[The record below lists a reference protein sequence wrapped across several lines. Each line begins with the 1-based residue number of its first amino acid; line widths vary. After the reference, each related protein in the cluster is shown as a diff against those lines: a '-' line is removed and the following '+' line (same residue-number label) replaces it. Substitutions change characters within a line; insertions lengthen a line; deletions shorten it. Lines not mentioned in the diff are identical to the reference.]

1 MHLARTAIVTGA
13 NGFIGSY
20 LARVLLGRGWTV
32 HALGRGKSGVA
43 WQERVWAALKT
54 ASPTNE
60 LPDST
65 SLHCHEADL
74 SQPDLGLLK
83 SPTLPGEAKAVLVHL
98 AGDTRFVPAD
108 PAAQRKANVEGA
120 LNVVRALR
128 SSVARVVHVSTAYVA
143 GDRSGTILER
153 EGDVGQGF
161 HNNYE
166 KTKLEA
172 EIAVRSFCG
181 ELLLPLAIVRPSIIV
196 NDTVSGRSSAF
207 THLNVLVE
215 VANRIQEFY
224 GIKDGQVVNHE
235 IRFPVNP
242 SARPNIAAV
251 DPIAEALAGIV
262 ESPGSVGETFHLCH
276 PAPQS
281 NAEVFGLVME
291 AFGINEKISL
301 NFVQQLHGPLTRTEE
316 MIVRA
321 FRVYLPYLNYGGVFD
336 LSNTR
341 QLIPGYDRLF
351 QPASVAYLRKVIAFE
366 RAERRR

>member
-1 MHLARTAIVTGA
+1 MHLARTAILTGA

-32 HALGRGKSGVA
+32 HALGRSKSGVP
-43 WQERVWAALKT
+43 WLERVLAALKA
-54 ASPTNE
+54 ASEANE
-60 LPDST
+60 LPNPNF
-65 SLHCHEADL
+65 LHCHEADL
-74 SQPDLGLLK
+74 AQPDLGL
-83 SPTLPGEAKAVLVHL
+83 STSSARTGESKAVLVHL
-98 AGDTRFVPAD
+98 AGDTRFVPPD
-108 PAAQRKANVEGA
+108 PAAQRQANVEGA

-143 GDRSGTILER
+143 GDRAGTILER

-172 EIAVRSFCG
+172 EIAVHSLCG
-181 ELLLPLAIVRPSIIV
+181 ELRLPLAIARPSIII
-196 NDTVSGRSSAF
+196 NDTVNGRSSAY

-235 IRFPVNP
+235 IRFPVSP

-262 ESPGSVGETFHLCH
+262 ELPGSAGKTFHLCH
-276 PAPQS
+276 PTPQS

-291 AFGINEKISL
+291 AFGIKDKISL
-301 NFVQQLHGPLTRTEE
+301 NFVQSMQSPLTRTEE
-316 MIVRA
+316 MIARA
-321 FRVYLPYLNYGGVFD
+321 FRVYLPYLNHGGVFD

-341 QLIPGYDRLF
+341 ELITDYD
-351 QPASVAYLRKVIAFE
+351 
-366 RAERRR
+366 